1 MIMKLLIVLTEYIS
15 ILLCLYKTANKKIK
29 VSKSFFI
36 CLGIYMILL
45 FLFRYNKTFYIMV
58 YGFWFLY
65 TWIGIV
71 DNLKAAIKSYSIMV
85 ITIPTMQMI
94 LYTVLAFFVQ
104 YWMNNE
110 NFISFIQLVINMII
124 CFIILLW
131 KNEYLYNW
139 GTKFKK
145 INKIVISV
153 LVTAIIAYVMIVF
166 KNKDELMPQLLQ
178 QLVICMAVW
187 GLTVMVLA
195 SVEMEKKHKAE
206 ELKLYEQYTHAFEDA
221 LTVIKMRQHEFDNHI
236 NAINCMRYVIEDK
249 EDLIKEQQEYCKN
262 IKNENIYN
270 KVLLLK
276 IPLILS
282 GYLYSK
288 FTIAEGKGIRVEY
301 MIQELKED
309 NRVSLNDLIE
319 IIGILFDNAMEE
331 LESKG
336 KTHME
341 VNIYYD
347 NVDRLIVEIINESGK
362 VLNTEIEKFFKNGYS
377 TKGENRGMGLY
388 RLMYLKKKYKA
399 DLVVNNFEKAG
410 LFYLMF
416 QIGVANNK
424 KRSQ

>member
-1 MIMKLLIVLTEYIS
+1 MIMIYCLRVLTEYIS
-15 ILLCLYKTANKKIK
+15 ISLCLHKVTNRKVEIKKE
-29 VSKSFFI
+29 SFMYIFI
-36 CLGIYMILL
+36 YIILL
-45 FLFRYNKTFYIMV
+45 YLSMFSKWLSILT
-58 YGFWFLY
+58 YGYWFAY
-65 TWIGIV
+65 TRMKLT
-71 DNLKAAIKSYSIMV
+71 DNFKSTLKAFGIMI
-85 ITIPTMQMI
+85 ITIPTMQLFLYMI
-94 LYTVLAFFVQ
+94 FVNILKSWIKNNIFLIAIEILINIILCIVMLFWKKGYLYDLGIKVKKINIIAIFCIVSVIFVYVLFTFK
-104 YWMNNE
+104 NNGVLTSRLSDP
-110 NFISFIQLVINMII
+110 IIICMII
-124 CFIILLW
+124 WGLTIILL
-131 KNEYLYNW
+131 E
-139 GTKFKK
+139 
-145 INKIVISV
+145 S
-153 LVTAIIAYVMIVF
+153 A
-166 KNKDELMPQLLQ
+166 
-178 QLVICMAVW
+178 
-187 GLTVMVLA
+187 
-195 SVEMEKKHKAE
+195 EMEKKHKAE

-236 NAINCMRYVIEDK
+236 NAINCMQYVIENK
-249 EDLIKEQQEYCKN
+249 EDLIREQQEYCKN

-301 MIQELKED
+301 MIQEIKDD

-347 NVDRLIVEIINESGK
+347 NVDRLIVEIVNESEK
-362 VLNTEIEKFFKNGYS
+362 ILNTEIEKFFKNGYS

-399 DLVVNNFEKAG
+399 NVLPDNFEKDG
-410 LFYLMF
+410 IFYF
-416 QIGVANNK
+416 RIRVGFVK
-424 KRSQ
+424 K

>member
-1 MIMKLLIVLTEYIS
+1 
-15 ILLCLYKTANKKIK
+15 
-29 VSKSFFI
+29 
-36 CLGIYMILL
+36 
-45 FLFRYNKTFYIMV
+45 MV

-187 GLTVMVLA
+187 GLTVMALA

-416 QIGVANNK
+416 QIAIW
-424 KRSQ
+424 